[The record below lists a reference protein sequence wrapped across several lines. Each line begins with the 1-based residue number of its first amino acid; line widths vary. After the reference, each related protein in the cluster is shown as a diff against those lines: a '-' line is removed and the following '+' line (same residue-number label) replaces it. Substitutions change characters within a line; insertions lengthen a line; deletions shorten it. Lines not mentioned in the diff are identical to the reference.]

1 MSESQT
7 EPAPRAP
14 VLPDRAPDDV
24 APRVHVLTDDR
35 IDLVPN
41 VGIVVGDER
50 ALVVDTAMGVKNGE
64 RVLARAR
71 EVTDRDLILTITHF
85 HPEHGWGAQAFEG
98 SARIFYNQLQLEELR
113 EKFAPFVELFSSFG
127 PHVAEQLEGV
137 RLVEPDETYDGRH
150 AIDLGGITAEL
161 IEVPA
166 HTRGDQVVWLPRER
180 VLFTGD
186 LVETRF
192 FPILPDEDA
201 HGSRWIEVLGEL
213 EALDPQVVVPG
224 HGEVGGVE
232 LIRATREYL
241 EAVRERVGSARG
253 RGEDPKPLAGE
264 IRRDWPDWDNPIWID
279 FAIDR
284 FDAELAG

>member
-7 EPAPRAP
+7 EQTPRAP
-14 VLPDRAPDDV
+14 VLPDRAPVEV

-41 VGIVVGDER
+41 VGIVVGDET
-50 ALVVDTAMGVKNGE
+50 ALVVDTAMGVRNGE
-64 RVLARAR
+64 RVLARTR
-71 EVTDRDLILTITHF
+71 ELGDSDLVLTITHF

-98 SARIFYNQLQLEELR
+98 AARLVYNRLQLEELH

-137 RLVEPDETYDGRH
+137 RLVEPDETYEGRRSL
-150 AIDLGGITAEL
+150 DLGGITAEL

-166 HTRGDQVVWLPRER
+166 HTRGDQVIWLPKER

-201 HGSRWIEVLGEL
+201 HGSRWIEVLREL
-213 EALDPQVVVPG
+213 EALAPQVVVPG

-232 LIRATREYL
+232 LIAATRQYL
-241 EAVRERVGSARG
+241 EAVRERVRQAHE
-253 RGEDPKPLAGE
+253 RGEDPKALADG
-264 IRRDWPDWDNPIWID
+264 IRHDWPDWDNPIWID
-279 FAIDR
+279 FAVDR
-284 FDAELAG
+284 FDAELPD